1 MGTICRRWGD
11 ALDWGLN
18 HDRPGPAVILAD
30 TIAGRGVGF
39 MEHTWQWHLGYLGP
53 QDRDRALAEIE
64 AGEIG

>member
-1 MGTICRRWGD
+1 MRWIG
-11 ALDWGLN
+11 GLN